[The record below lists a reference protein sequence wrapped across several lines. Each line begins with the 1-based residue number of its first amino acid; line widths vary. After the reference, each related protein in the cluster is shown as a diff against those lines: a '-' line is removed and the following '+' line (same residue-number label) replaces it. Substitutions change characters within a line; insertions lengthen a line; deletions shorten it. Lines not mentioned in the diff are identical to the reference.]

1 MSRRLRYSKKKKWR
15 YKMIKPNK
23 KIRIK
28 KKIGYVFTVLSFLP
42 SPHIYIYIYMFIHL
56 YFINKEMG
64 NDPFQK
70 FQGFV

>member
-28 KKIGYVFTVLSFLP
+28 KKNRIRFHCALLP
-42 SPHIYIYIYMFIHL
+42 TFSPYIYIYVHPFIFH
-56 YFINKEMG
+56 KQG
-64 NDPFQK
+64 NGK
-70 FQGFV
+70 

>member
-42 SPHIYIYIYMFIHL
+42 SPHIYIYIYIYVHPFIFH
-56 YFINKEMG
+56 KQG
-64 NDPFQK
+64 NGK
-70 FQGFV
+70 